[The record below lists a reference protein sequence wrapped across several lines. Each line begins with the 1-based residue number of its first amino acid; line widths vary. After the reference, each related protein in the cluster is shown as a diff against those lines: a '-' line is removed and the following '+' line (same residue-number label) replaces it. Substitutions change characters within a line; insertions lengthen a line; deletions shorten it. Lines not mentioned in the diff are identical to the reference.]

1 MQKLS
6 KYPQMTQ
13 NAYERLANFPT
24 LGEDLALA
32 ISKPP
37 FPGNYQPK
45 VIEVFFDEFPV
56 YTWENG
62 ETVFSL
68 LVPKDSNPEAVEIA
82 IDGELALVIL
92 GTEVILNRLDN
103 LAILDSL
110 KSSYAKD

>member
-13 NAYERLANFPT
+13 EAYERLANFPT
-24 LGEDLALA
+24 LAEDLALA

-37 FPGNYQPK
+37 FPGHYQPK

-68 LVPKDSNPEAVEIA
+68 LVPKNSNPEAVEIA

-92 GTEVILNRLDN
+92 GTEVILNRLDI
-103 LAILDSL
+103 LATLDSL

>member
-1 MQKLS
+1 
-6 KYPQMTQ
+6 MTQ
-13 NAYERLANFPT
+13 KAYERLANFPT
-24 LGEDLALA
+24 LAEDLALA
-32 ISKPP
+32 ISEPP
-37 FPGNYQPK
+37 FPSNYQPK

-62 ETVFSL
+62 ETVFIL

-103 LAILDSL
+103 LAILNSL
-110 KSSYAKD
+110 KSSYAKN